1 MKKSAFILSLLGLLV
16 LATITALAI
25 IIPNRLNNQDRFS
38 VTGSGIVYAKAD
50 IANITIGFKTEVKKE
65 AAVASLESA
74 EKMNA
79 IIEVLN
85 DLGIE
90 EKDIKTT
97 DYNLRPVYSWLEK
110 EGQVLQGYEV
120 SQNINVKVRELDKIG
135 EVISKTTEKGAN
147 QVGNVNFSIDDEY
160 QLKNQAR
167 ELAIEK
173 AKEKAQLIAAQSG
186 MKLGEVK
193 SVYENADMNYPVP
206 MYANAKMEMTDGL
219 GAGAVID
226 VTNIQVG
233 QNEIKVEVT
242 LVYEVK

>member
-1 MKKSAFILSLLGLLV
+1 MKKSAFILSLVGLLI

-25 IIPNRLNNQDRFS
+25 IMPNRADNQDRFS
-38 VTGSGIVYAKAD
+38 VTGSGVVYAKAD
-50 IANITIGFKTEVKKE
+50 IANITVGFKTELKKD
-65 AAVASLESA
+65 AALAAQESSK
-74 EKMNA
+74 KMNA
-79 IIEVLN
+79 IIEALA

-97 DYNLRPVYSWLEK
+97 DYSLRPVYTWLEK

-120 SQNINVKVRELDKIG
+120 SQSVNVKVRELDKIG

-147 QVGNVNFSIDDEY
+147 QVGSVNFSIDDEY
-160 QLKNQAR
+160 ELKNQAR

-173 AKEKAQLIAAQSG
+173 AKEKAGLIASQAN
-186 MKLGEVK
+186 MRLGKVK

-206 MYANAKMEMTDGL
+206 MYANAKMEMADGL
-219 GAGAVID
+219 GSQLAVD
-226 VTNIQVG
+226 VANIQVG
-233 QNEIKVEVT
+233 QNEIRVEVT